1 MDALSPDQIAL
12 YNDASK
18 FGVRLWQATPQAG
31 KFHEPRMMSGTL
43 YQRLWSHYRGYA
55 ALLNAKLHLEGDIIL
70 RSGVE
75 AAICIAANFHLK
87 NDFVD
92 LMFGDAIHTVTRQI
106 KQHRDNQDTEM
117 VREGEAT
124 LRVLQ
129 AKMPDGAKAAALSW
143 KYLAKAGQVP
153 QLYGWYKMLSST
165 SSHVTGLSI
174 FRSVEDDDTA
184 TTVSDLRALMR
195 QMHPMM
201 MIGAMLQG
209 SFLHALMIERDD
221 LAQASLALARRLD
234 AATEGFGL

>member
-1 MDALSPDQIAL
+1 MTPDQIAL
-12 YNDASK
+12 YDDVSK
-18 FGVRLWQATPQAG
+18 FGVELWRATPRAG
-31 KFHEPRMMSGTL
+31 NFHNPKMMSGVL
-43 YQRLWSHYRGYA
+43 FQRMWSHHRGYA

-70 RSGVE
+70 RAGVE

-87 NDFVD
+87 DEFMRR
-92 LMFGDAIHTVTRQI
+92 MFGDAVHTVTRQI
-106 KQHRDNQDTEM
+106 IQHRDSEDTDM

-124 LRVLQ
+124 LRVLR

-143 KYLAKAGQVP
+143 KDLAKDGQVP

-174 FRSVEDDDTA
+174 VRSVEDYETA
-184 TTVSDLRALMR
+184 VAVSELRGLTR

-209 SFLHALMIERDD
+209 SFLHALMIERED
-221 LAQASLALARRLD
+221 LAEASLVLVRRLD
-234 AATEGFGL
+234 RETESLGF